1 MDVCEH
7 VCLLHR
13 KHINQV
19 SFNGEHSAWVLNNPC
34 EVKPS
39 LFKKRVGVSIYNVNT
54 SKRTSVY

>member
-39 LFKKRVGVSIYNVNT
+39 LFKKRVGCLST
-54 SKRTSVY
+54 M